1 MIPKEA
7 AYNIIEDLVMRFEE
21 QIASYKKSDYNETQT
36 RSNFIDP
43 FFKSLC
49 WEMENKEG
57 NAEEYNVKVGAANKA
72 YDNHFNRNN
81 APASAVKSKPLLCT
95 ISYNS

>member
-1 MIPKEA
+1 
-7 AYNIIEDLVMRFEE
+7 
-21 QIASYKKSDYNETQT
+21 
-36 RSNFIDP
+36 
-43 FFKSLC
+43 
-49 WEMENKEG
+49 MENKEG
-57 NAEEYNVKVGAANKA
+57 NAEEYREVVNKNNVKVGAANKA